1 MLGGT
6 ASARRSSGRTPSPTW
21 SWMWPIWPRSTWA
34 RSTSSGWHARAA
46 WTCGRRVR
54 PSAPASC
61 SARRCRP
68 GARKSSE
75 IRATLRRCMRLLLLL
90 GIVLGTLL
98 LVSVSPAGAA
108 LDVVLEP
115 EPAPALD
122 LLAPVAI
129 ALSSLRVEPLPAPE
143 PEPFALVWPAD
154 GELTDGFGPRW
165 GRPHTGIDVGILRR
179 LRVVAAA
186 PGRGEATRDLPGYA
200 GSRHAVVIIH

>member
-1 MLGGT
+1 
-6 ASARRSSGRTPSPTW
+6 
-21 SWMWPIWPRSTWA
+21 
-34 RSTSSGWHARAA
+34 
-46 WTCGRRVR
+46 
-54 PSAPASC
+54 
-61 SARRCRP
+61 
-68 GARKSSE
+68 
-75 IRATLRRCMRLLLLL
+75 MRLLLLL

-122 LLAPVAI
+122 LLAPVAV

-186 PGRGEATRDLPGYA
+186 PGRVEATGYLPGYA
-200 GSRHAVVIIH
+200 GYGNVVVISHELGLKTLYAHLSRVRAEVGQRVEAGEWIGMAGCTGSCTGTHLHFELREHGVAVDPIPFLTG